1 MLVITIAA
9 IKTRAIPA
17 SNCFFFFEPLKLYI
31 LFTSLTKSVIIELLF
46 RLLVHFIY
54 DRKVVFMLPCFTVFL
69 IFIIVLNISLRK
81 QRRSQ
86 EEVDRKFWDRELAA
100 NNTRKQDITKLDY
113 ITIPSDMIPQ
123 NLHTDAEQELV
134 ELSSKKMLNLINQTN
149 TDLKLKYGVANLEE
163 LSEYEEN
170 FTRYIALVPAY
181 AQELIDAGQKESA
194 IALLELAVAQ
204 HADSSPIY
212 SLLAEQYIQNGNSDK
227 VQELM
232 EQAKSIDSISGSIIV
247 QKLQEMSAPA

>member
-1 MLVITIAA
+1 
-9 IKTRAIPA
+9 
-17 SNCFFFFEPLKLYI
+17 
-31 LFTSLTKSVIIELLF
+31 
-46 RLLVHFIY
+46 
-54 DRKVVFMLPCFTVFL
+54 MLPCFTVFL

-81 QRRSQ
+81 RRRAQ

-134 ELSSKKMLNLINQTN
+134 ELSYKKMLNLINQTN

-170 FTRYIALVPAY
+170 FTRYIALVPVY

-247 QKLQEMSAPA
+247 QKLQEMLDPA

>member
-1 MLVITIAA
+1 
-9 IKTRAIPA
+9 
-17 SNCFFFFEPLKLYI
+17 
-31 LFTSLTKSVIIELLF
+31 
-46 RLLVHFIY
+46 
-54 DRKVVFMLPCFTVFL
+54 MLPCFTVFL

-123 NLHTDAEQELV
+123 NLHTETEQALV

-181 AQELIDAGQKESA
+181 AQELIDSDQKESA

-204 HADSSPIY
+204 HADSCPIY
-212 SLLAEQYIQNGNSDK
+212 ALLAEQYIQNGNSDK
-227 VQELM
+227 VQDLM

>member
-1 MLVITIAA
+1 
-9 IKTRAIPA
+9 
-17 SNCFFFFEPLKLYI
+17 
-31 LFTSLTKSVIIELLF
+31 
-46 RLLVHFIY
+46 
-54 DRKVVFMLPCFTVFL
+54 MLPCFTVFL

-123 NLHTDAEQELV
+123 NLHTETEQALV

-163 LSEYEEN
+163 LSKYEEN
-170 FTRYIALVPAY
+170 FTRYIALIPVY
-181 AQELIDAGQKESA
+181 ANELIDAGQKESA

-204 HADSSPIY
+204 HADSCLIY
-212 SLLAEQYIQNGNSDK
+212 ALLAEQYIQNGNSDK
-227 VQELM
+227 VQDLM

-247 QKLQEMSAPA
+247 QKLQEMSSPA

>member
-1 MLVITIAA
+1 
-9 IKTRAIPA
+9 
-17 SNCFFFFEPLKLYI
+17 
-31 LFTSLTKSVIIELLF
+31 
-46 RLLVHFIY
+46 
-54 DRKVVFMLPCFTVFL
+54 MLPCFTVFL

-81 QRRSQ
+81 QRRTQ

-134 ELSSKKMLNLINQTN
+134 ELYSKKMLNLINQTN

-163 LSEYEEN
+163 LSKYEEN
-170 FTRYIALVPAY
+170 FTRYIALVPVY

>member
-1 MLVITIAA
+1 
-9 IKTRAIPA
+9 
-17 SNCFFFFEPLKLYI
+17 
-31 LFTSLTKSVIIELLF
+31 
-46 RLLVHFIY
+46 
-54 DRKVVFMLPCFTVFL
+54 MLPCFTVFL

-100 NNTRKQDITKLDY
+100 NSTRKQDITKLDY

-123 NLHTDAEQELV
+123 NLHTETEQALV

-170 FTRYIALVPAY
+170 FTRYIALVPVY

>member
-1 MLVITIAA
+1 M
-9 IKTRAIPA
+9 
-17 SNCFFFFEPLKLYI
+17 
-31 LFTSLTKSVIIELLF
+31 
-46 RLLVHFIY
+46 
-54 DRKVVFMLPCFTVFL
+54 
-69 IFIIVLNISLRK
+69 
-81 QRRSQ
+81 
-86 EEVDRKFWDRELAA
+86 DRKFWDRELAA

-170 FTRYIALVPAY
+170 FTRYIALVPVY

>member
-1 MLVITIAA
+1 
-9 IKTRAIPA
+9 
-17 SNCFFFFEPLKLYI
+17 
-31 LFTSLTKSVIIELLF
+31 
-46 RLLVHFIY
+46 
-54 DRKVVFMLPCFTVFL
+54 MLPCFTVFL

-123 NLHTDAEQELV
+123 NLHTETEQALV

-170 FTRYIALVPAY
+170 FTRYIALIPVY
-181 AQELIDAGQKESA
+181 AKELIDAGQKESA

>member
-1 MLVITIAA
+1 
-9 IKTRAIPA
+9 
-17 SNCFFFFEPLKLYI
+17 
-31 LFTSLTKSVIIELLF
+31 
-46 RLLVHFIY
+46 
-54 DRKVVFMLPCFTVFL
+54 MLPCFTVFL

-123 NLHTDAEQELV
+123 NLHTETEQALV

-170 FTRYIALVPAY
+170 FARYIALIPVY

>member
-1 MLVITIAA
+1 
-9 IKTRAIPA
+9 
-17 SNCFFFFEPLKLYI
+17 
-31 LFTSLTKSVIIELLF
+31 
-46 RLLVHFIY
+46 
-54 DRKVVFMLPCFTVFL
+54 MLPCFTVFL

-123 NLHTDAEQELV
+123 NLHTETEQALV

-170 FTRYIALVPAY
+170 FTRYIALIPVY
-181 AQELIDAGQKESA
+181 ANELIDAGQKESA

-204 HADSSPIY
+204 HADSCPIY
-212 SLLAEQYIQNGNSDK
+212 ALLAEQYIQNGNSDK
-227 VQELM
+227 VQDLM

-247 QKLQEMSAPA
+247 QKLQEMSSPA

>member
-1 MLVITIAA
+1 MQN
-9 IKTRAIPA
+9 RNW
-17 SNCFFFFEPLKLYI
+17 SN
-31 LFTSLTKSVIIELLF
+31 S
-46 RLLVHFIY
+46 
-54 DRKVVFMLPCFTVFL
+54 
-69 IFIIVLNISLRK
+69 
-81 QRRSQ
+81 
-86 EEVDRKFWDRELAA
+86 
-100 NNTRKQDITKLDY
+100 
-113 ITIPSDMIPQ
+113 
-123 NLHTDAEQELV
+123 
-134 ELSSKKMLNLINQTN
+134 
-149 TDLKLKYGVANLEE
+149 GVANLEE

-170 FTRYIALVPAY
+170 FTRYIALVPVY

>member
-1 MLVITIAA
+1 M
-9 IKTRAIPA
+9 
-17 SNCFFFFEPLKLYI
+17 F
-31 LFTSLTKSVIIELLF
+31 
-46 RLLVHFIY
+46 
-54 DRKVVFMLPCFTVFL
+54 PCFTVFL

-123 NLHTDAEQELV
+123 NLHTETEQALV

-149 TDLKLKYGVANLEE
+149 TDLKLKYGVANLEK

-170 FTRYIALVPAY
+170 FTRYIALIPVY
-181 AQELIDAGQKESA
+181 ANELIDAGQKESA

-204 HADSSPIY
+204 HADSCPIY
-212 SLLAEQYIQNGNSDK
+212 ALLAEQYIQNGNSDK
-227 VQELM
+227 VQDLM

>member
-1 MLVITIAA
+1 
-9 IKTRAIPA
+9 
-17 SNCFFFFEPLKLYI
+17 
-31 LFTSLTKSVIIELLF
+31 
-46 RLLVHFIY
+46 
-54 DRKVVFMLPCFTVFL
+54 MLPCFTVFL

-123 NLHTDAEQELV
+123 NLHTETEQALV

-170 FTRYIALVPAY
+170 FTRYIALVPVY

>member
-1 MLVITIAA
+1 
-9 IKTRAIPA
+9 
-17 SNCFFFFEPLKLYI
+17 
-31 LFTSLTKSVIIELLF
+31 
-46 RLLVHFIY
+46 
-54 DRKVVFMLPCFTVFL
+54 MLPCFTVFL

-123 NLHTDAEQELV
+123 NLHTETEQALV

-170 FTRYIALVPAY
+170 FTRYIALIPVY
-181 AQELIDAGQKESA
+181 ANELIDAGQKESA

-204 HADSSPIY
+204 HADSCPIY
-212 SLLAEQYIQNGNSDK
+212 ALLAEQYIQNGNSDK
-227 VQELM
+227 VQDLM

>member
-1 MLVITIAA
+1 
-9 IKTRAIPA
+9 
-17 SNCFFFFEPLKLYI
+17 
-31 LFTSLTKSVIIELLF
+31 
-46 RLLVHFIY
+46 
-54 DRKVVFMLPCFTVFL
+54 MLPCFTVFL

-123 NLHTDAEQELV
+123 NLHTGAEQELV

-170 FTRYIALVPAY
+170 FTRYIALVPVY

-247 QKLQEMSAPA
+247 QKLQEMLDPA

>member
-1 MLVITIAA
+1 
-9 IKTRAIPA
+9 
-17 SNCFFFFEPLKLYI
+17 
-31 LFTSLTKSVIIELLF
+31 
-46 RLLVHFIY
+46 
-54 DRKVVFMLPCFTVFL
+54 MLPCFTVFL

-134 ELSSKKMLNLINQTN
+134 ELSSKQMLNLINQTN

-170 FTRYIALVPAY
+170 FTRYIALVPVY

>member
-1 MLVITIAA
+1 
-9 IKTRAIPA
+9 
-17 SNCFFFFEPLKLYI
+17 
-31 LFTSLTKSVIIELLF
+31 
-46 RLLVHFIY
+46 
-54 DRKVVFMLPCFTVFL
+54 MLPCFTVFL

-123 NLHTDAEQELV
+123 NLHTETEQALV

-170 FTRYIALVPAY
+170 FARYIALIPVY

-247 QKLQEMSAPA
+247 QKLQEMLDPA

>member
-1 MLVITIAA
+1 
-9 IKTRAIPA
+9 
-17 SNCFFFFEPLKLYI
+17 
-31 LFTSLTKSVIIELLF
+31 
-46 RLLVHFIY
+46 
-54 DRKVVFMLPCFTVFL
+54 MLPCFTVFL

-100 NNTRKQDITKLDY
+100 NSTRKQDITTLDY

-123 NLHTDAEQELV
+123 NLHTETEQALV

-170 FTRYIALVPAY
+170 FTRYIALVPVY